1 MAWTLPVVRVK
12 GWVAAVA
19 VLSLTTGASHWTG
32 LRASAAG
39 RFEETGATPWKER
52 VQCEHCSGVVFRD
65 QGWYR
70 RCLAGRMVEA
80 DDAGFV
86 AASGSQPAA
95 WQSVDLSVALAGAAM
110 VDLQVQPDDLQ
121 WRERTQCM
129 HWGVDVFHDHC
140 RWRWR
145 RAERAASASL
155 LRAGPP
161 QPPPPLRLMP
171 SLVPHQ
177 PVPRWAEGC
186 CLLMAAARHALRPI

>member
-1 MAWTLPVVRVK
+1 LPRYWMETVERRFTSALSTSTKTAAPLPRPRRHERQSLFGCFIYVASRLPILINQKRPYPAWMLYDRLRP
-12 GWVAAVA
+12 A
-19 VLSLTTGASHWTG
+19 TTA
-32 LRASAAG
+32 LNLDSA
-39 RFEETGATPWKER
+39 
-52 VQCEHCSGVVFRD
+52 D
-65 QGWYR
+65 
-70 RCLAGRMVEA
+70 
-80 DDAGFV
+80 
-86 AASGSQPAA
+86 
-95 WQSVDLSVALAGAAM
+95 
-110 VDLQVQPDDLQ
+110 

-155 LRAGPP
+155 LHAGPP
-161 QPPPPLRLMP
+161 QPPPLLRLMP